1 MKLIA
6 EIKDPQLLLSLTH
19 RKGSTFYMV
28 KDELWE
34 IIYYSGNKIV
44 HFVGNLDEEQAR
56 LIRALG
62 TECEAVQFDPFQ
74 DLCMILQMYD
84 PTEVRKNGEP
94 GKLESL
100 SLHHGLPPDD
110 GDFLG

>member
-1 MKLIA
+1 MMKLIA

-28 KDELWE
+28 N
-34 IIYYSGNKIV
+34 SGNKIV

-74 DLCMILQMYD
+74 DLCMILQ
-84 PTEVRKNGEP
+84 K
-94 GKLESL
+94 
-100 SLHHGLPPDD
+100 
-110 GDFLG
+110 